1 VSRSAVSRAAPAVA
15 HVEALADALRALAAE
30 SDRVDRWG
38 ELLVSRLT
46 AGHRLL
52 AAGNGGSA
60 AEAQHLTAELVGRF
74 ESERPPF
81 AAIPL
86 HGDSS
91 SVTAIGNDYG
101 YEEVFARQV
110 TAHARPGDV
119 VVLLSTSGRS
129 TNLLAAAAAAR
140 QADALCWA
148 LTGPA
153 PNPLALACDDAICVP
168 GHTATVQEAHLV
180 AVHLVC
186 KAFEAALARADVAA
200 VTAS

>member
-1 VSRSAVSRAAPAVA
+1 MAASAAPAAA
-15 HVEALADALRALAAE
+15 HVEALSDALRSLAAA
-30 SDRVDRWG
+30 SDRIDGWAQ
-38 ELLVSRLT
+38 LLTTRLT

-74 ESERPPF
+74 EDDRPPF
-81 AAIPL
+81 SAVAL

-101 YEEVFARQV
+101 YREVFARQV
-110 TAHARPGDV
+110 TAHARSGDV

-129 TNLLAAAAAAR
+129 ENLLAAAAAAR
-140 QADALCWA
+140 TAGAVCWA

-153 PNPLALACDDAICVP
+153 PNPLAMACDDAICVP
-168 GHTATVQEAHLV
+168 GRTATVQEAHLV

-186 KAFEAALARADVAA
+186 EAFEAALVRSGVAA
-200 VTAS
+200 VRAS

>member
-1 VSRSAVSRAAPAVA
+1 MSRSAVSRAAPAVA

-38 ELLVSRLT
+38 ELLVTRLA

-74 ESERPPF
+74 EDDRPPF

-101 YEEVFARQV
+101 YDEIFARQV

-140 QADALCWA
+140 QADAMSWA

-168 GHTATVQEAHLV
+168 GRTATVQEAHLV

-186 KAFEAALARADVAA
+186 EAFEAALARPDVAA

>member
-1 VSRSAVSRAAPAVA
+1 MSRVAVSRAPAVA
-15 HVEALADALRALAAE
+15 HVEALADALRSLAAE
-30 SDRVDRWG
+30 SDRLDRWG
-38 ELLVSRLT
+38 DVLAARLP

-74 ESERPPF
+74 EDDRPPF
-81 AAIPL
+81 AAIAL
-86 HGDSS
+86 HGDTS

-110 TAHARPGDV
+110 TAHARSGDV
-119 VVLLSTSGRS
+119 VVLLSASGRS
-129 TNLLAAAAAAR
+129 ANLLTAAAAAR
-140 QADALCWA
+140 QAGAQCWA
-148 LTGPA
+148 LTGPG

-168 GHTATVQEAHLV
+168 GRTATVQEAHLV

-186 KAFEAALARADVAA
+186 GAFEAALARSGVAVA
-200 VTAS
+200 QAS

>member
-1 VSRSAVSRAAPAVA
+1 MSRSAVSRPPAVA
-15 HVEALADALRALAAE
+15 HVEALADALRSLAAE
-30 SDRVDRWG
+30 SDRIDRWG
-38 ELLVSRLT
+38 EVLATRLR

-74 ESERPPF
+74 EHDRSPF

-86 HGDSS
+86 HADGSS
-91 SVTAIGNDYG
+91 LTAIGNDYG
-101 YEEVFARQV
+101 YQEIFARQV
-110 TAHARPGDV
+110 TAHARAGDV
-119 VVLLSTSGRS
+119 VVLLSASGRS
-129 TNLLAAAAAAR
+129 ANLLAAAAAAR

-148 LTGPA
+148 LTGTA
-153 PNPLALACDDAICVP
+153 PNPLARACDDAICVP
-168 GHTATVQEAHLV
+168 GRTATVQEAHLV

-186 KAFEAALARADVAA
+186 NSFEAALARTEVAA